1 MVERFTSLEASGK
14 KKLEETEKLYKLL
27 DELKD
32 KKQ

>member
-14 KKLEETEKLYKLL
+14 KNLEETEELYKLI

-32 KKQ
+32 KNQ